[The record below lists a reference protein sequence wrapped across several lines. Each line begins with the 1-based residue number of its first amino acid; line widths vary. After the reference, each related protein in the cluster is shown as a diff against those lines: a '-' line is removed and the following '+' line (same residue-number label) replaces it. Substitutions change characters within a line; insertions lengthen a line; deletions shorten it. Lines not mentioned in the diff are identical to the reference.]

1 MFGGWLTGSSKRG
14 GSLDAGG
21 SLNVLR
27 SGCLKRKVARAAL
40 AAALLG
46 VCASLGSAATITWV
60 GGVSG
65 NRNDWF
71 TAANWNPAVVPS
83 ATTNAD
89 VSIPAGRTYY
99 PIVSANAV
107 VNGSLSI
114 ASSGTLSISAGQTV
128 TVSNNLAFTAGGGGG
143 VNALQ
148 LSGDLNL
155 YGTITS
161 TTPNAY
167 CNGSQTGWVNM
178 LGGGDQTISSAMG
191 VLPAIK
197 VNKSSG
203 HLQVVGDL
211 NCVAFYVS
219 PGNSVEFDSDTST
232 LSFGGAS
239 GGSYSRGLL
248 NYGAISNAPAL
259 VFGWYAFYCQLRSGG
274 VTFPS
279 LTVTNQGHPSYY
291 VQLLDDARIAGDV
304 SVRVSGSLDLST
316 HTLTIGGSYYQDTNI
331 NTALIWK
338 SGAAMVF
345 TSSIPAVI
353 SSGGTTHEKS
363 FPNLTINKP
372 NAWVTITNT
381 SLLVE
386 GVTNLNMVA
395 GELRSS
401 SASAELWLGALLWAY
416 PFAVADVGLKTSDT
430 ITTNSFTI
438 PAGPP
443 LSGGSLHNIAPYAR
457 IRTTP
462 YGSLVWRTV
471 DADNPTKLGTASQL
485 ETAMYSFR
493 HYEYR
498 FDTPQPVSSIKYCQ
512 RLPFFALSLDTTGN
526 GHYDTLL
533 GIQNEGTN
541 ALLSNWVGR
550 QYFETHPSPAGDVYG
565 VRLDIL
571 ALQDGTA
578 NHYDIP
584 GIYDLQILSPSSALV
599 TTNSLDANVALAEA
613 GATVVVTNPTPA
625 QRFTQGFILEPWM
638 FGSTTLWA
646 TNSNPNPSIWK
657 TFPPLTNLVN
667 QLISYHANLGWIFPP
682 VSFGT
687 DRSGVG
693 ALYATDDLWPSQV
706 TKWFT
711 PSNHLQAISKVMQ
724 TNGLSVFVEDR
735 APYFKAASNPN
746 YNIGPIVSQLYRD
759 TFSTF
764 VGEQTAAGIDGV
776 GTCLDEEVAWPGDTT
791 FTSTVNSNAFYA
803 RFGIAPPTAAGDTE
817 AYRKWMLFSYE
828 QVGALHA
835 QAAQAA
841 KATNSQVR
849 TGASVE
855 SIYEAFG
862 NGRFTHC
869 FAAYDISGHMG
880 GMDMFGTDP
889 YHTQDDD
896 DLSHYKSA
904 AYTKRMIAATTN
916 RQSVVVLNCPWADNP
931 TTYPGFYWHFPP
943 VSMSG
948 PVISSMMQGGQAFS
962 YWRWNYIFYGG
973 YDQYVRQAYAMLD
986 TLASWGAKSADVP
999 QSIAVLKSRASEDW
1013 WQLKA
1018 TYNPTS
1024 YSYPSQF
1031 RGYVYEKWLLEFLFM
1046 NAYPFEMYYQDQVQD
1061 YTNRLSQYKLVLL
1074 PFPYSMSQPTYNAIA
1089 AAASAG
1095 TKFIAFDRRGE
1106 VNEYG
1111 TAYGIPLLS
1120 NLVAQGSVMLVTN
1133 DVTVMGSDADFLASM
1148 RAQVDSLLGSR
1159 KPLYLNRYGSDVEAG
1174 CLEKSD
1180 QEKFVSLINWSHH
1193 SVTVDVGVTMSSATN
1208 YNVFCCDLN
1217 VAYQTNITSQVTIGG
1232 SSVVTAAGLQKFRVS
1247 MAPDEIKVFYV
1258 MPTTSSVPQQ
1268 ALIIVPV
1275 SDRTLV
1281 AGQTLVITNSV
1292 VTPPVPAYPLTWETV
1307 AVPGGATLDPASGVL
1322 NWRPTQAQA
1331 PSTNTIS
1338 FKVTDSGAPAMV
1350 GTQSFVA
1357 AVTAAATP
1365 AISGVSASN
1374 DVFAM
1379 QVSGSVGPDY
1389 TVLDSTNLVQWTPL
1403 LTNTP
1408 AALPA
1413 WLSDPSPMTN
1423 DRRFYR
1429 VVIGP

>member
-1 MFGGWLTGSSKRG
+1 
-14 GSLDAGG
+14 
-21 SLNVLR
+21 
-27 SGCLKRKVARAAL
+27 VARAAIVV
-40 AAALLG
+40 ALVG
-46 VCASLGSAATITWV
+46 VCGSLASAATITWV
-60 GGVSG
+60 GGASG
-65 NRNDWF
+65 NLNNWF

-89 VSIPAGRTYY
+89 ASIPAGRSYY
-99 PIVSANAV
+99 PAVSANAV
-107 VNGSLSI
+107 VNGSLII
-114 ASSGTLSISAGQTV
+114 AAGATVSVSVGQTL
-128 TVSNNLAFTAGGGGG
+128 TVSNNLSFVAGGAGG

-161 TTPNAY
+161 TTLNTY

-178 LGGGDQTISSAMG
+178 LGGGDQTIGSALG
-191 VLPAIK
+191 VFPAIK

-203 HLQVVGDL
+203 HLKVVGNL
-211 NCVAFYVS
+211 NCVALYVS
-219 PGNSVEFDSDTST
+219 PGNSVDFDSNTNT

-304 SVRVSGSLDLST
+304 NIRVSGSLDLST
-316 HTLTIGGSYYQDTNI
+316 YRLTMGGSYFQDTNA
-331 NTALIWK
+331 NALLNWK
-338 SGAAMVF
+338 SAAGMVF
-345 TSSIPAVI
+345 TSSVPAVI
-353 SSGGTTHEKS
+353 SSGGTTHEKG

-372 NAWVTITNT
+372 NALVTITNT

-386 GVTNLNMVA
+386 GVTNLTIVA

-401 SASAELWLGALLWAY
+401 GASAELWLGAMLWAY
-416 PFAVADVGLKTSDT
+416 PLAVADVGLKTSAT
-430 ITTNSFTI
+430 ITTNSFAI
-438 PAGPP
+438 PAGPALP
-443 LSGGSLHNIAPYAR
+443 GGTLHNIAPYAQ
-457 IRTTP
+457 IRTIP
-462 YGSLVWRTV
+462 YGTLVWRAV
-471 DADNPTKLGTASQL
+471 DADNPTNLGTASQL

-498 FDTPQPVSSIKYCQ
+498 FASPQSVASIKYCQ

-550 QYFETHPSPAGDVYG
+550 QYFETHPSPASQVYG
-565 VRLDIL
+565 VRLDVL
-571 ALQDGTA
+571 ALQDGTQ

-584 GIYDLQILSPSSALV
+584 GIYDFQILSTSSALV
-599 TTNSLDANVALAEA
+599 TTNTLEASVAQAQA
-613 GATVVVTNPTPA
+613 GGTVAVPNPAPA
-625 QRFTQGFILEPWM
+625 QRFTQGFDLEPWM
-638 FGSTTLWA
+638 FNAA
-646 TNSNPNPSIWK
+646 TFCANANANPSGWK
-657 TFPPLTNLVN
+657 NYAPLTNLVN
-667 QLISYHANLGWIFPP
+667 QILTYHANMVRIFPP
-682 VSFGT
+682 VTFGV

-711 PSNHLQAISKVMQ
+711 PSNHLQAISRVMQ
-724 TNGLSVFVEDR
+724 TNGLSVFLEDR
-735 APYFKAASNPN
+735 APYFKAATNAAWNS
-746 YNIGPIVSQLYRD
+746 GPIVSQLYRD

-764 VGEQTAAGIDGV
+764 VGEQTAQGINGV
-776 GTCLDEEVAWPGDTT
+776 GTCLDEQVDWVGDKT
-791 FTSTVNSNAFYA
+791 FTSTINSNAFYA
-803 RFGIAPPTAAGDTE
+803 RFGIAPPTAVGDTD
-817 AYRKWMLFSYE
+817 AYRKWMLFTYE
-828 QVGALHA
+828 QVGAVHA

-841 KATNSQVR
+841 KATNSQVI

-855 SIYEAFG
+855 SVLEAFG
-862 NGRFTHC
+862 NNRFGGGR
-869 FAAYDISGHMG
+869 AAYDISGHMG

-896 DLSHYKSA
+896 DLSHYRSA

-916 RQSVVVLNCPWADNP
+916 RQSMVTLNCPWTDNP

-973 YDQYVRQAYAMLD
+973 YDQYVTQAYSMLD
-986 TLASWGAKSADVP
+986 TMASWGAKSAHVP

-1013 WQLKA
+1013 WQLRA
-1018 TYNPTS
+1018 THNPTTHT
-1024 YSYPSQF
+1024 YQSQF
-1031 RGYVYEKWLLEFLFM
+1031 RGYVYEKWLLEFLFV

-1061 YTNRLSQYKLVLL
+1061 YTSKLSQYRLVLL
-1074 PFPYSMSQPTYNAIA
+1074 PFPYSMSQATYNEIA

-1095 TKFIAFDRRGE
+1095 TKFVAFDRRGE

-1111 TAYGIPLLS
+1111 MAHGIPLLS
-1120 NLVAQGSVMLVTN
+1120 NLVAQGSVMLITN
-1133 DVTVMGSDADFLASM
+1133 DVTVMGSDADFLAEM
-1148 RAQVDSLLGSR
+1148 RTNMDTLLGSR

-1193 SVTVDVGVTMSSATN
+1193 AVTVDVGVTMSAATN
-1208 YNVFCCDLN
+1208 YNVLCCDLN

-1247 MAPDEIKVFYV
+1247 LAPDEIKVFYV
-1258 MPTTSSVPQQ
+1258 MPTTSSVPQT
-1268 ALIIVPV
+1268 LIIVPV
-1275 SDRTLV
+1275 NDQTLV
-1281 AGQTLVITNSV
+1281 AGQVLVITNSV
-1292 VTPPVPAYPLTWETV
+1292 VTPPAPSYPLTWETL
-1307 AVPGGATLDPASGVL
+1307 AVPGGVTLDPASGVL

-1338 FKVTDSGAPAMV
+1338 FKVTDSGVPAMA

-1357 AVTAAATP
+1357 TVTAAATP
-1365 AISGVSASN
+1365 TISGVSASN

-1379 QVSGSVGPDY
+1379 QVSGSAGPDY

-1408 AALPA
+1408 ATLPA